1 MWSTR
6 QICLFQVR
14 QIILQS
20 RAINNQRIFWNPTF
34 DNCFTMWELPLLLCN
49 AIHDL
54 NSWHNLRDGSIT
66 KTTEQKALNKGG
78 AWSCTWRENGEEIRN
93 VQSSDGVI
101 TSTGHFVLSQYSF
114 VILEIAMN
122 NTKIPEFR
130 TQDPCLK
137 IYQIQS
143 TRSSPLLKMPN
154 SEHKILA
161 FDPTPIYIITWE
173 SCDT

>member
-1 MWSTR
+1 M
-6 QICLFQVR
+6 
-14 QIILQS
+14 
-20 RAINNQRIFWNPTF
+20 
-34 DNCFTMWELPLLLCN
+34 
-49 AIHDL
+49 
-54 NSWHNLRDGSIT
+54 
-66 KTTEQKALNKGG
+66 
-78 AWSCTWRENGEEIRN
+78 
-93 VQSSDGVI
+93 QSSDGVI